1 MRYLLDTNV
10 CVDYLNGRFP
20 SVVRRIQRA
29 RPEELATSS
38 VVAAE
43 LRYGAEKSR
52 QPARNHAR
60 LDLLLA
66 EIAVLDFDL
75 PAAAAYGALRT
86 RLEAGGHPIGA
97 HDLLIAAQAIAA
109 GLVLVTDNVRE
120 FARVKGLA
128 TENWRR
134 EPH

>member
-1 MRYLLDTNV
+1 M
-10 CVDYLNGRFP
+10 
-20 SVVRRIQRA
+20 A

-66 EIAVLDFDL
+66 EITVLDFDL
-75 PAAAAYGALRT
+75 PSASAYGSLRAQ
-86 RLEAGGHPIGA
+86 LEAGGHPIGA
-97 HDLLIAAQAIAA
+97 HDMLIAAQAIAA

-120 FARVKGLA
+120 FTRVLGLVV
-128 TENWRR
+128 ENWRR
-134 EPH
+134 ERR